1 MTIWEAFEALKGY
14 VDSSDPDSELPN
26 LEHMLQTAEAIR
38 EAGHPDWMI
47 LCGLIHDM
55 GKIMYLWG
63 TAEDG
68 QIGRA
73 DFPQWGLGGD
83 TWVVGCPIPSTV
95 VFPEYNSL
103 NSDENISKYQT
114 ITDNTIGIYEKGCG
128 LKNLKFLNK
137 NQINKREPNI
147 MGLNALLV
155 PEEGIVDYKGVMIKL
170 VELIKLNQGEVFFNT
185 EINNVVSQ
193 KNKTIINIKEKE
205 NTFDLVINCAGLHS
219 DRVFKNLSQ
228 LKRPVRIVPF
238 RGEYMSFKDEYKNM
252 VNHLVYPVPNP
263 KFPFLGVHFT
273 RMINGDRE
281 VGPNAVLA
289 FKREGYK
296 NTDFSI
302 RDSFD
307 SLSYRGLHN
316 FIKNNF
322 NFALGEFSSSL
333 SKKSFV
339 EKAKKMMP
347 DIDNSMLKKG
357 GAGVR
362 AQALDPKGNLLMD
375 FRVEKFENQIHVLN
389 APSPGATASLAIANY
404 IINNYINN

>member
-1 MTIWEAFEALKGY
+1 MKKKVAIIGGGILGLAIGYKLSLKTSEFDITVFEKESEVGCHQSGKNSGVLHCGLNYEPNSLKAKLAVEG
-14 VDSSDPDSELPN
+14 
-26 LEHMLQTAEAIR
+26 IR
-38 EAGHPDWMI
+38 EMI
-47 LCGLIHDM
+47 LFCKQNEVNFDQC
-55 GKIMYLWG
+55 GKIVVA
-63 TAEDG
+63 TNHDEDKVLQNIANRG
-68 QIGRA
+68 K
-73 DFPQWGLGGD
+73 
-83 TWVVGCPIPSTV
+83 
-95 VFPEYNSL
+95 L
-103 NSDENISKYQT
+103 N
-114 ITDNTIGIYEKGCG
+114 G

-137 NQINKREPNI
+137 NEINKREPNI

-155 PEEGIVDYKGVMIKL
+155 PEEGIVDYKGVMLKL
-170 VELIKLNQGEVFFNT
+170 VELIKLNEGEVFFNT
-185 EINNVVSQ
+185 EINNVVS
-193 KNKTIINIKEKE
+193 KNNKTIINTKAKE

-228 LKRPVRIVPF
+228 TKRPVRIVPF

-333 SKKSFV
+333 SKKSFI

-347 DIDNSMLKKG
+347 DIDSSMLKKG